1 MVAHNLLQPS
11 RRRRAGRAD
20 ARSAVAPRGYA
31 VAVRRVVIVV
41 LGVLALAPSA
51 HAAKLSV
58 SPSNFSPVRSRL
70 TISASLTLPR
80 QFGIQLVRRSGAP
93 VGWIVAPS
101 LRRSLAFGW
110 NGRVDGRRVPD
121 GRYVVR
127 LVYRSTVL
135 AAHPLRID
143 ATAPRLAG
151 LHVGNGSSQFIGDT
165 DLLTTVS
172 PNGDRFR
179 SVARV
184 RFDLTEPATVTLEVS
199 RTVKTPRPF
208 YTITQRFK
216 AGKQL
221 LVWKPSAKL
230 NPRTYLLRLFVQ
242 DIAGNRR
249 TYGAGNAFV
258 ERAPRAP
265 VVRLQGIDAN
275 FTRPSYVAGET
286 ATLRVSTD
294 APEVTVR
301 LFQSGPEHEVVYA
314 DNQMAGVET
323 AFKPVTYTWNK
334 WWRSRTRRL
343 TLKIPNVPSGLYY
356 AQLGAADGRIG
367 YAPFVVRPTELGAAH
382 RVLVVLPTD
391 TWQAYSHQDMNGDGY
406 GDTWYAGEANQTVD
420 TTRPYTARGV
430 PPRFYRY
437 DLPFLHWLYWT
448 GWGAEFISDSDFD
461 LIRSGDDLAKAYN
474 NIVFEGHEEYV
485 TEHQFDV
492 VQRFR
497 DLGGNL
503 MFLSANNFFWRVQ
516 RTGSVIRR
524 ARQFRQVGRP
534 EAALIGVQYRAN
546 DRGEKQGLYIV
557 QNAAAAPWLW
567 NGTDLADGSTFGQ
580 FVGGYGIEIDVT
592 TPQSPPGTTVVAK
605 IPDLFGPGL
614 SAEMSYYETTAGAK
628 VFAAGTLD
636 FGGSASFWP
645 IKRMLDNLWM
655 RLGAP

>member
-1 MVAHNLLQPS
+1 
-11 RRRRAGRAD
+11 
-20 ARSAVAPRGYA
+20 
-31 VAVRRVVIVV
+31 VRRVVIVV
-41 LGVLALAPSA
+41 LALLALAPPA
-51 HAAKLSV
+51 HAATLSV
-58 SPSNFSPVRSRL
+58 SPSNFSPAHSRL

-80 QFGIQLVRRSGAP
+80 QFGIQLARRSGAP

-101 LRRSLAFGW
+101 RRLSLAYGW
-110 NGRVDGRRVPD
+110 NGRVSGQRVPD
-121 GRYVVR
+121 GLYIVR
-127 LVYRSTVL
+127 LVYRSAVL

-143 ATAPRLAG
+143 ATAPRLAR
-151 LHVGNGSSQFIGDT
+151 LRVGNGSSQFIGDT

-179 SVARV
+179 DVARV
-184 RFDLTEPATVTLEVS
+184 RFTLTEPAAVTLEVS
-199 RTVKTPRPF
+199 RTVKTPKPF
-208 YTITQRFK
+208 FTVTQRFK

-221 LVWKPSAKL
+221 LVWKPSPKL

-242 DIAGNRR
+242 DVAGNRR

-258 ERAPRAP
+258 TRAPQAP

-275 FTRPSYVAGET
+275 FTRQSYVAGET

-301 LFQSGPEHEVVYA
+301 LFQSGPEREVVYA

-323 AFKPVTYTWNK
+323 AFKPVAYTWNK

-343 TLKIPNVPSGLYY
+343 TLKVPNVPSGLYY

-367 YAPFVVRPTELGAAH
+367 YAPFVVRPTELGTAQ

-391 TWQAYSHQDMNGDGY
+391 TWEAYNHQDMDGDGY

-420 TTRPYTARGV
+420 TTRPYIARGV

-437 DLPFLHWLYWT
+437 DLPFLHWLYWS
-448 GWGAEFISDSDFD
+448 GRGAEFISDSDFD

-474 NIVFEGHEEYV
+474 AIVFEGHEEYV

-516 RTGSVIRR
+516 RTGDTIRR
-524 ARQFRQVGRP
+524 ARQFRQIGKP

-546 DRGEKQGLYIV
+546 DRGEKQGLYVV
-557 QNAAAAPWLW
+557 QNAAYAPFLW
-567 NGTDLADGSTFGQ
+567 YGTDLVDGSTFGQ
-580 FVGGYGIEIDVT
+580 FVGGYGIEIDVK
-592 TPQSPPGTTVVAK
+592 TPQSPVGTVVVAT
-605 IPDLFGPGL
+605 IPNLFGDGL
-614 SAEMSYYETTAGAK
+614 SAEMTYYETTAGAK

-645 IKRMLDNLWM
+645 IRRMLDNLWT
-655 RLGAP
+655 RLAAP

>member
-1 MVAHNLLQPS
+1 
-11 RRRRAGRAD
+11 
-20 ARSAVAPRGYA
+20 
-31 VAVRRVVIVV
+31 VRRVVIVA
-41 LGVLALAPSA
+41 LALLALAPPA
-51 HAAKLSV
+51 HAATLSV
-58 SPSNFSPVRSRL
+58 SPSNFSPAHSRL

-80 QFGIQLVRRSGAP
+80 QFGIQLAQRSGAP

-101 LRRSLAFGW
+101 RRRSLAYGW
-110 NGRVDGRRVPD
+110 NGRVSGRRVPD
-121 GRYVVR
+121 GLYIVR

-151 LHVGNGSSQFIGDT
+151 LRVGNSSSQFKGDT

-179 SVARV
+179 DVARV
-184 RFDLTEPATVTLEVS
+184 RFTLAEPATVTLEVS
-199 RTVKTPRPF
+199 RTVKTPKPF
-208 YTITQRFK
+208 FTVTRRFK
-216 AGKQL
+216 AGEQL
-221 LVWKPSAKL
+221 LVWKPSPKL
-230 NPRTYLLRLFVQ
+230 NPRTYLLRLYAQ
-242 DIAGNRR
+242 DAAGNRR

-275 FTRPSYVAGET
+275 FTTQSYVAGET

-301 LFQSGPEHEVVYA
+301 IFQSGPEREVVYA

-323 AFKPVTYTWNK
+323 AFNPVTYTWNK

-343 TLKIPNVPSGLYY
+343 TLKVPNVPSGLYY
-356 AQLGAADGRIG
+356 AQLGAPDGRIG
-367 YAPFVVRPTELGAAH
+367 YAPFVVRPTELGKAH

-391 TWQAYSHQDMNGDGY
+391 TWEAYNHQDMDGDGY

-420 TTRPYTARGV
+420 TTRPYIARGV

-437 DLPFLHWLYWT
+437 DLPFLHWLYWS

-474 NIVFEGHEEYV
+474 AIVFEGHEEYV

-516 RTGSVIRR
+516 RTGDTIRR
-524 ARQFRQVGRP
+524 ARQFRQIGKP

-546 DRGEKQGLYIV
+546 DRGEKQGLYVV
-557 QNAAAAPWLW
+557 QNTAYAPFLW
-567 NGTDLADGSTFGQ
+567 YGTDLVDGSSFGQ
-580 FVGGYGIEIDVT
+580 FVGGYGIEIDVK
-592 TPQSPPGTTVVAK
+592 TPQSPVGTVVVAT
-605 IPDLFGPGL
+605 IPNLFGDGL
-614 SAEMSYYETTAGAK
+614 SAEMTYYETTAGAK

-645 IKRMLDNLWM
+645 IRRMLDNLWT
-655 RLGAP
+655 RLSAP